1 VGVSSCRGA
10 KHAEEL
16 NARHATVR
24 TNSYTV
30 QQSDPT
36 CEMRLLSDPG
46 SDYLKLRMM
55 SGSTLVYESHDL
67 GVSELEKMS
76 EGKLWNLLEHLS
88 SRRIR
93 CPAA

>member
-1 VGVSSCRGA
+1 MPKNSTP
-10 KHAEEL
+10 
-16 NARHATVR
+16 ATQQYERIV
-24 TNSYTV
+24 TLCK
-30 QQSDPT
+30 QSDLT
-36 CEMRLLSDPG
+36 SEMRLLSDPG

>member
-1 VGVSSCRGA
+1 MP
-10 KHAEEL
+10 K
-16 NARHATVR
+16 
-24 TNSYTV
+24 NSRPTTQQYERIVTLCK
-30 QQSDPT
+30 QSDPS

-67 GVSELEKMS
+67 GVSDLEKMS
-76 EGKLWNLLEHLS
+76 EGELWNLLEHLS